1 MCQFI
6 KFAWLV
12 EQILPSV
19 HMGIFCHAVL
29 LRSQPDCCFDSRIF
43 SPVAQIKSHSLL
55 SHVSYKTGMLV
66 KGENQTPY
74 GDLFH
79 KNTTS

>member
-1 MCQFI
+1 MPVYQVCLVSGAN
-6 KFAWLV
+6 FAIHSYGNILSCCIV
-12 EQILPSV
+12 EISAFV
-19 HMGIFCHAVL
+19 VV
-29 LRSQPDCCFDSRIF
+29 DSRIF
-43 SPVAQIKSHSLL
+43 SPVTQIKSHSLL
-55 SHVSYKTGMLV
+55 IHVSYKTGMLV